1 MKNTKKKSKRRRY
14 EAKFKAQLLEMHAN
28 GRSMRSLSESFGIN
42 ENLLYKWKRLSN
54 SSNKSASKASK
65 ELTEEL
71 EEVKDLRKRLKEVEA
86 ERDILKKAL
95 SIFSRHP

>member
-1 MKNTKKKSKRRRY
+1 MKNTNKKSKRRRY
-14 EAKFKAQLLEMHAN
+14 EAKFKDQLLELHAN

-54 SSNKSASKASK
+54 GSNNLASK
-65 ELTEEL
+65 EIKEEL
-71 EEVKDLRKRLKEVEA
+71 EEVKNLRKRLKEVEE

>member
-1 MKNTKKKSKRRRY
+1 MKNTNKKSKRRRY
-14 EAKFKAQLLEMHAN
+14 EAKFKAQLLEMHKS
-28 GRSMRSLSESFGIN
+28 GRSIRSLAESFGIN

-54 SSNKSASKASK
+54 DSASKEIK
-65 ELTEEL
+65 EEFENI
-71 EEVKDLRKRLKEVEA
+71 KDLRKRLKAVEE

>member
-1 MKNTKKKSKRRRY
+1 MKNTNKKSKRRRY

-42 ENLLYKWKRLSN
+42 ENLLYKWKSLSN
-54 SSNKSASKASK
+54 ASNKSTSK
-65 ELTEEL
+65 EIKEEL
-71 EEVKDLRKRLKEVEA
+71 EVVKDLRKRLKEVEE